1 MFCRVLRGFQSSKV
15 LYSKKDYYSVLG
27 VPRSASESEIKK
39 AYFSLAK
46 QYHPDVNKDPSAK
59 NKFSEISNAY
69 ETLGDPNKKKTY
81 DATGMTGDEQDQA
94 KSAGFDA
101 NDFGG
106 FNPFSGFSSNSGG
119 FNNFQDI
126 FSEFEEFFGTSKKEK
141 TQYKGEDITISLEI
155 PFLESIKGTQ
165 KQVLIDRKGACSTC
179 KGSKVK
185 PGTSPIKCTSC
196 GGRGFIFFQRG
207 PMSVQSVCSKCR
219 GSGSIIK
226 SYCTPCKGSGYSF
239 TESMENVNI
248 PPGVNHGQSLR
259 MATKGHQSEGNG
271 PNGDLIIKVHVKPH
285 ALFKREGQDIHSDYF
300 LSPPQAILGTVI
312 EVETLFGNFKVE
324 VNPGTNSGD
333 VKKILLQGVPFF
345 PPNSHKKGDHVVNFK
360 IRIPKT
366 LTLTQKKLYQELAN
380 EEGSNTNDGIFSKF
394 KSF

>member
-106 FNPFSGFSSNSGG
+106 FNPFSGFS
-119 FNNFQDI
+119 
-126 FSEFEEFFGTSKKEK
+126 
-141 TQYKGEDITISLEI
+141 
-155 PFLESIKGTQ
+155 
-165 KQVLIDRKGACSTC
+165 R
-179 KGSKVK
+179 
-185 PGTSPIKCTSC
+185 TSPIKCTSC

-259 MATKGHQSEGNG
+259 MATNGHQSEGNG
-271 PNGDLIIKVHVKPH
+271 PNGELIIKVHVKPH